1 MRRIALVLALVTV
14 AAGITLSLWS
24 SPGTPSDPTKTEWA
38 KEYRRPSG
46 FWTST
51 RPATNGAYRYRLLGI
66 GLALIGATGAV
77 MVLLVNRANANSKGR
92 AIAVIPER

>member
-1 MRRIALVLALVTV
+1 MRRIALVVALVAV
-14 AAGITLSLWS
+14 AVGIALSLWS
-24 SPGTPSDPTKTEWA
+24 SPGTPSDPARDQPT

-66 GLALIGATGAV
+66 GIALIGATGAV
-77 MVLLVNRANANSKGR
+77 MVLLVGRANANRTGR
-92 AIAVIPER
+92 AVMVIPDR

>member
-1 MRRIALVLALVTV
+1 MQVRRIALIVALATIAAGIVLALW
-14 AAGITLSLWS
+14 A
-24 SPGTPSDPTKTEWA
+24 SPGSPSQVTEPT

-66 GLALIGATGAV
+66 GIALIGATGAA
-77 MVLLVNRANANSKGR
+77 MVLLVGR
-92 AIAVIPER
+92 ASTTRPAIAAKK